1 MNTAHEQTAEFVRAA
16 PPLTIT
22 SMTVLGFP
30 MSDWVLLLTALYT
43 LLQMA
48 LLVRR
53 LLRKGQSEATTRIK
67 DCEGRVSHDDER

>member
-1 MNTAHEQTAEFVRAA
+1 
-16 PPLTIT
+16 
-22 SMTVLGFP
+22 MTVLGFP